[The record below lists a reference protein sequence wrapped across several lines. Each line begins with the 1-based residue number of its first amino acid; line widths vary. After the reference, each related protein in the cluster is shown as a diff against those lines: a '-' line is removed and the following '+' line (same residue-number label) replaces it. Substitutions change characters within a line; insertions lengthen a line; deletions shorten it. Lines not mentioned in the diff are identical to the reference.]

1 MPFSVCYKFKL
12 HPRIDVY
19 EINHIR
25 TTEMKSNEEWSSQLW
40 TQFMQFRK
48 KPEKS
53 SGPQQDLNPWP
64 CNAVSMVF
72 AKNAWDHDPI
82 LAQTHEKKK
91 KKRLHL
97 KSLVAEASKTKK
109 KIVCQAWRP
118 FYYHD
123 NNSWLYHHFY
133 HHHQSHQQHSHH
145 CSLSKIPSLLTP
157 YN

>member
-25 TTEMKSNEEWSSQLW
+25 TTEMNSNEEWSSQLW
-40 TQFMQFRK
+40 MQFMQFRK

-82 LAQTHEKKK
+82 LAQTHAKKK
-91 KKRLHL
+91 KQKRLHL
-97 KSLVAEASKTKK
+97 KSLAAEASKTKK
-109 KIVCQAWRP
+109 
-118 FYYHD
+118 H
-123 NNSWLYHHFY
+123 
-133 HHHQSHQQHSHH
+133 
-145 CSLSKIPSLLTP
+145 SLSSLEAILLSWQQFLTLPSLLSSPPITSATLP
-157 YN
+157 PLFTIKNTITANTI